1 MAKVNPA
8 HEELIKQLRGV
19 QYIVINRAY
28 GGFGLSREAVL
39 LYLDLV
45 GITYTLEDQEDRD
58 TQTRLGSKIMVNN
71 KEFFERYDIERNDP
85 ALVTTVRRL
94 GKNAAGEFAK
104 LKIVEVPAGVEWYI
118 EEYDGQ
124 EWVAEKH
131 RTWR

>member
-1 MAKVNPA
+1 
-8 HEELIKQLRGV
+8 
-19 QYIVINRAY
+19 
-28 GGFGLSREAVL
+28 
-39 LYLDLV
+39 
-45 GITYTLEDQEDRD
+45 
-58 TQTRLGSKIMVNN
+58 MVNN

>member
-1 MAKVNPA
+1 MAKVNPD

-104 LKIVEVPAGVEWYI
+104 LKIVEVPAGVEWYV